1 MLLTVTIHHS
11 IYKGLKCCEYEGRTV
26 CIDLRYREREGE
38 RLEIY
43 TGDITPVTVSLNQ
56 VYNTFQI
63 LYL

>member
-11 IYKGLKCCEYEGRTV
+11 IYKGLK
-26 CIDLRYREREGE
+26 LRYREREGE